1 MTSAYSSEA
10 EIANL
15 ALAHLGKPF
24 ITNINASSVEASKA
38 RFHLPMARRTA
49 LRRFDW
55 IFARRIVR
63 LAGVTDTTYRGRYD
77 IVYDTPNAALKVWS
91 IVTADR
97 PDEPITD
104 FRIENG
110 RIYTN
115 LSEASCRYTA
125 DVREP
130 SAWPEGFAEAV
141 ACKLAEKMAPSMTRR
156 RSDIASFRILY
167 EEEIMRAAEQ
177 DSGQEHHTYTESN
190 RYAEANTGGVPYE
203 GAQADGS
210 SIWDN

>member
-1 MTSAYSSEA
+1 MTSAYTSEA

-24 ITNINASSVEASKA
+24 IVNINASSVEASKA

-55 IFARRIVR
+55 TFARRTVK
-63 LAGVTDTTYRGRYD
+63 LAEITDTTYRGRYE
-77 IVYDTPNAALKVWS
+77 IVFDAPNQALKIWGLLLP
-91 IVTADR
+91 DR
-97 PDEPITD
+97 PNEIVKDYYL
-104 FRIENG
+104 ENG

-115 LSEASCRYTA
+115 LKGAFCRYSV

-130 SAWPEGFAEAV
+130 SQWSEGFAEAV

-167 EEEIMRAAEQ
+167 EEEIARAAEQ
-177 DSGQEHHTYTESN
+177 DAAQEYHTYTADN
-190 RYAEANTGGVPYE
+190 KYAETNAGGIPRE
-203 GAQADGS
+203 GPQADGS
-210 SIWDN
+210 NIWGS